1 MPCVPNA
8 RLWLGYERV
17 SQLEVLITQ
26 AERVAASY
34 TSQKKL
40 LFCGVYQDP
49 DLCIHSVIFH
59 PSSLCSSL
67 CFYLHP
73 FASTSIPL
81 LQPPSLCFYL
91 HLFASISIPLLLP
104 PPLCF
109 NLHTGNFFL
118 MLLAENDTATVLR
131 TARHL
136 LSAGDVRRLGA
147 LPCGVHICSCKEKPL
162 LSAGDVTRLGALLSG
177 VHICTCRRNIEE
189 RR

>member
-73 FASTSIPL
+73 FAST
-81 LQPPSLCFYL
+81 
-91 HLFASISIPLLLP
+91 SIPLLLP

>member
-109 NLHTGNFFL
+109 NLHPFAST
-118 MLLAENDTATVLR
+118 
-131 TARHL
+131 
-136 LSAGDVRRLGA
+136 S
-147 LPCGVHICSCKEKPL
+147 IPL
-162 LSAGDVTRLGALLSG
+162 LQPPSLCFYLHPFASTSIPGISS
-177 VHICTCRRNIEE
+177 
-189 RR
+189 

>member
-1 MPCVPNA
+1 MECTKI
-8 RLWLGYERV
+8 
-17 SQLEVLITQ
+17 QIF
-26 AERVAASY
+26 AS
-34 TSQKKL
+34 TL
-40 LFCGVYQDP
+40 LSFILL
-49 DLCIHSVIFH
+49 LCA
-59 PSSLCSSL
+59 P
-67 CFYLHP
+67 P